1 MALYLV
7 LPSYALFLAR
17 TAHFGSWW
25 LILQPSSSRL
35 LRKTVKPSCCIAFS
49 TARMRSKTADLSR
62 YFTVKRSHALILRVT
77 IRKSMRIPM
86 LKAMMLISP
95 GKFSTG
101 HKSATLVCNLR
112 RQDGRQPVR
121 LFHGLTLFLHSS
133 VVRTYHDLM
142 ISGAVLTS
150 RPT

>member
-62 YFTVKRSHALILRVT
+62 YFTEKRSHALTRIVT
-77 IRKSMRIPM
+77 THKSMRIPTQR
-86 LKAMMLISP
+86 AMMLMSP
-95 GKFSTG
+95 GKFSIG
-101 HKSATLVCNLR
+101 HKSGMLVCNRKR
-112 RQDGRQPVR
+112 RVGRQPVR
-121 LFHGLTLFLHSS
+121 LFPGLIPFHHSS

-150 RPT
+150 RLT